1 MCPMIS
7 RNSSN
12 VCLAISV
19 YMPGWVCLEEGGAG
33 HRSQPAHVLTW
44 PLWCLV

>member
-1 MCPMIS
+1 MCVWLVPGMWS
-7 RNSSN
+7 PAHLR
-12 VCLAISV
+12 VHG
-19 YMPGWVCLEEGGAG
+19 GWVCLEEGGAG